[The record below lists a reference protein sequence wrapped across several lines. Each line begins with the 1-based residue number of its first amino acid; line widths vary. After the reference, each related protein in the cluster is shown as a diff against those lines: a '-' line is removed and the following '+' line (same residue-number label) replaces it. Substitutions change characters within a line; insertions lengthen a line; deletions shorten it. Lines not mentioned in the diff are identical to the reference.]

1 MKLLILGGNGMI
13 GHVLLEK
20 IKQFH
25 EVKATLKNNFN
36 TYKKLRVANKEYYFD
51 QINILDFVNFQNLL
65 QNFYPDV
72 VINAIGVTKQRIP
85 NYSET
90 EVKEINSIFPHKL
103 DMLCNLHNIKLIHLS
118 TDCVFSGKKG
128 LYSLNDV
135 PDAKDLYGKSKIAG
149 EINDTSTLTIRKSTV
164 GYEIDSNK
172 GLLEWFINQKGYVN
186 GYINAIFSGVTTLE
200 FAKVLLHVIEKRID
214 LKGIYHVS
222 SDPIDKFTLLSLIK
236 NKLELD
242 SILIRPYKDF
252 KCDRSLDGSIFFN
265 ETNYK
270 FPSWELMIDEMI
282 SFRSQK

>member
-1 MKLLILGGNGMI
+1 
-13 GHVLLEK
+13 
-20 IKQFH
+20 
-25 EVKATLKNNFN
+25 
-36 TYKKLRVANKEYYFD
+36 
-51 QINILDFVNFQNLL
+51 
-65 QNFYPDV
+65 
-72 VINAIGVTKQRIP
+72 
-85 NYSET
+85 
-90 EVKEINSIFPHKL
+90 
-103 DMLCNLHNIKLIHLS
+103 MLCNLHNIKLIHLS

>member
-36 TYKKLRVANKEYYFD
+36 TYKKLRVANNEYYFD